1 MNGASAPPEPT
12 FEGIADAFGVTPE
25 QLGQLV
31 TSPQG
36 SQVFGQLAANYGNQ
50 QNNAAQAMGQGVLGG
65 QNAQNFM
72 VQQAAFQNAFIQPPN
87 PPTDEEIL
95 QISLRKMNPIARE
108 KYEPVFK
115 LLGIKLRYTGHD
127 FRGPGWIIQKQAAN
141 GKQYR
146 MTWSSPENDIG
157 CALSTWDAMVGELLD
172 QCKRADD
179 GERNDH
185 RT

>member
-36 SQVFGQLAANYGNQ
+36 SQVFGQLAANYSNQ
-50 QNNAAQAMGQGVLGG
+50 QNHAAQSMGQGML
-65 QNAQNFM
+65 QSAQTPPFLNAQ
-72 VQQAAFQNAFIQPPN
+72 AFQQQPP
-87 PPTDEEIL
+87 PMTHEEVL

-115 LLGIKLRYTGHD
+115 LLG
-127 FRGPGWIIQKQAAN
+127 
-141 GKQYR
+141 
-146 MTWSSPENDIG
+146 
-157 CALSTWDAMVGELLD
+157 
-172 QCKRADD
+172 
-179 GERNDH
+179 
-185 RT
+185 

>member
-1 MNGASAPPEPT
+1 MNGAAAPPEPT
-12 FEGIADAFGVTPE
+12 FEGIADAFGLTPE

-50 QNNAAQAMGQGVLGG
+50 QNNAAQAMGQ
-65 QNAQNFM
+65 NAQNFM
-72 VQQAAFQNAFIQPPN
+72 AQQANFPNAFIQQPP
-87 PPTDEEIL
+87 PMTHEEVL

-115 LLGIKLRYTGHD
+115 LLGINLRYTGD
-127 FRGPGWIIQKQAAN
+127 TYREPGWVIQKQAAN